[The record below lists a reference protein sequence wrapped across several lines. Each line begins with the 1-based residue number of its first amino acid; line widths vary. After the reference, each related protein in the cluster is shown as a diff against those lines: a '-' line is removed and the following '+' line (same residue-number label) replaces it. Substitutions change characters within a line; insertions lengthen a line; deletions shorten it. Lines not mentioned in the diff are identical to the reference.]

1 MEPGGQ
7 TAGPGMDLSQ
17 IRSVD
22 ELEAVLSQP
31 YPEDVEAAP
40 GLRGGLLVLGA
51 GGKMGPTLVRRAVQA
66 FRQAGIES
74 PVVAV
79 SRFRDPAPRRRLEE
93 WGAQTIAADLMEESE
108 LAALPR
114 LPNVI
119 FMAGMKFGS
128 TGAEDTTWA
137 MNAYLPGRIA
147 QTFRQSRIVAFST
160 GNVYP
165 LVSPG
170 SGGSREDSPVGP
182 VGEYAQS
189 CLGRERVLRYFST
202 RNATPMCLLRLNY
215 AVEARYGVL
224 LDIATR
230 VWEGSPVPLAM
241 GYANVIWQG
250 DANSVCLRSFQ
261 LCDVPASILNL
272 TGPGI
277 LSVRRLAEEFG
288 RRLGRDVIFDGEE
301 APTALLNDASRC
313 HRIFGPPRIGLEQM
327 LDLVAAW
334 VRAGGATLGKPTRFE
349 ARDGRF

>member
-1 MEPGGQ
+1 MSSEQ
-7 TAGPGMDLSQ
+7 AMDKPPVELS
-17 IRSVD
+17 RVSNVD
-22 ELEAVLSQP
+22 ELEAALSQP
-31 YPEDVEAAP
+31 YPEDVEAVR
-40 GLRGGLLVLGA
+40 GLRDGLLVLGA
-51 GGKMGPTLVRRAVQA
+51 GGKMGPTLVRRAVEA
-66 FRQAGIES
+66 FRQAGLEG

-79 SRFRDPAPRRRLEE
+79 SRFSNVEQRRRLEE
-93 WGAQTIAADLMEESE
+93 WGAATIAADLLDERE

-128 TGAEDTTWA
+128 TGAEDTTWV
-137 MNAYLPGRIA
+137 MNAYLPGRVA
-147 QTFRQSRIVAFST
+147 ESFRDARIVAFST

-165 LVSPG
+165 LVSPE

-189 CLGRERVLRYFST
+189 CLGRERVLRYFSV
-202 RNATPMCLLRLNY
+202 RNRTPMCLLRLNY

-230 VWEGSPVPLAM
+230 VWEGRPVPLAM

-277 LSVRRLAEEFG
+277 LPVRRLAEEFG
-288 RRLGRDVIFDGEE
+288 RRLGREVKFDGEE
-301 APTALLNDASRC
+301 APTALLNDASQC
-313 HRIFGPPRIGLEQM
+313 HRIFGRPRVGLESM

-334 VRAGGATLGKPTRFE
+334 VRMDGPTLGKPTHFE
-349 ARDGRF
+349 TRDGRF